1 MSINLLQ
8 NHELHYELFQNSG
21 IRTVHISENV
31 QYLQTCSKMNIHSQ
45 RSVLIQPR
53 TSSETCAVSWSFT
66 STSVLSLA
74 FLLFVFENS
83 SQPAP
88 VATTKFKSLN
98 PATLQSRW
106 VSTKVRRKFFKI
118 SGNLW
123 KFFESF
129 RTFQMSMPRMI
140 IASSKS
146 TDTICKAK
154 LGEFS
159 RLPLYLL
166 SRIQLCTSCTNALSF
181 FIQFS
186 YLLRIFLLSHLR

>member
-1 MSINLLQ
+1 MLKN
-8 NHELHYELFQNSG
+8 EY
-21 IRTVHISENV
+21 
-31 QYLQTCSKMNIHSQ
+31 
-45 RSVLIQPR
+45 
-53 TSSETCAVSWSFT
+53 
-66 STSVLSLA
+66 SLA
-74 FLLFVFENS
+74 TIGVDTTENELRNVCCVMKFHFDLGAIARFSFFVFENS

-118 SGNLW
+118 SGNLC

-186 YLLRIFLLSHLR
+186 YLLRIFLSHLR

>member
-1 MSINLLQ
+1 MPLVSFRRACSAESQSVFTTRHSFRSSFSAVSTPILGTKSSVLSI
-8 NHELHYELFQNSG
+8 FQN
-21 IRTVHISENV
+21 
-31 QYLQTCSKMNIHSQ
+31 LQDLHTF
-45 RSVLIQPR
+45 
-53 TSSETCAVSWSFT
+53 A
-66 STSVLSLA
+66 SLA
-74 FLLFVFENS
+74 FLFFVFENS

-88 VATTKFKSLN
+88 AATTKFKSLN

-106 VSTKVRRKFFKI
+106 VSTKVRRKIFKI

>member
-1 MSINLLQ
+1 MLKN
-8 NHELHYELFQNSG
+8 EY
-21 IRTVHISENV
+21 
-31 QYLQTCSKMNIHSQ
+31 
-45 RSVLIQPR
+45 
-53 TSSETCAVSWSFT
+53 
-66 STSVLSLA
+66 SLA
-74 FLLFVFENS
+74 TIGVDTTENELRNVCCVMKFHFDLGAIARFSFFVFENS

-88 VATTKFKSLN
+88 AATTKFKSLN

-118 SGNLW
+118 SGNLC

-146 TDTICKAK
+146 TDTIWKPK